1 MTLKFDNT
9 QFWDLNY
16 YKHPALTNDMILF
29 AEKLLGVKL
38 PSKLIE
44 LLRIQN
50 GGYTKGFG
58 FPMSQK
64 TTWSNNHVPLESL
77 SGIVTD
83 TSISTSQNLLDTPY
97 MTKEW
102 GLPENQVL
110 LTGDGHWWITLDY
123 RSGPVPSVGWIDV
136 DSNED
141 IHVADNFEIFINGLR
156 PLVEFTI

>member
-1 MTLKFDNT
+1 MKLNFDNT

-16 YKHPALTNDMILF
+16 YKHPALTNDMIIF
-29 AEKLLGVKL
+29 AEKLLDVKL
-38 PSKLIE
+38 PSTLIE

-58 FPMSQK
+58 FPMSHK

-83 TSISTSQNLLDTPY
+83 TLIKSSQNLLDTPY

-102 GLPENQVL
+102 GIPEKQVL

-123 RSGPVPSVGWIDV
+123 RNDQVHGIRWIDV

-141 IHVADNFEIFINGLR
+141 IHVAESLEFFINGLR
-156 PLVEFTI
+156 PLSEFSI